1 MHVLEA
7 LASQGW
13 TVLRYLS
20 PIVLLGL
27 AWFFGRT
34 LRSGHT
40 PLIERIARRSTAI
53 LSDAL
58 CRYTRRL
65 TAIWCGYFVGA
76 ASLSAMVGW
85 SSGGAA
91 FSRVGLVVL
100 AGSVLL
106 FVGERWLRPLIFPHE
121 VFPGLLQQARDTWSV
136 WRTRNDTGAE
146 IGE

>member
-13 TVLRYLS
+13 TALRYLS
-20 PIVLLGL
+20 PVVLLGL
-27 AWFFGRT
+27 ALFFGKT
-34 LRSGHT
+34 LRPGHT
-40 PLIERIARRSTAI
+40 PLIEQIARRNTAI

-76 ASLSAMVGW
+76 AALSAIVGW
-85 SSGGAA
+85 SGGVA
-91 FSRVGLVVL
+91 FSRVSFAVL

-121 VFPGLLQQARDTWSV
+121 VFPGVLQQARDTWSV
-136 WRTRNDTGAE
+136 WRTRNDAGTDPRE
-146 IGE
+146 

>member
-1 MHVLEA
+1 MHFLEP

-13 TVLRYLS
+13 RALGYLS

-27 AWFFGRT
+27 AWIFGRT
-34 LRSGHT
+34 LRPGHT
-40 PLIERIARRSTAI
+40 PLIERIARRSTAM

-65 TAIWCGYFVGA
+65 TAIWCGYFLGA
-76 ASLSAMVGW
+76 ASLSAIVGW
-85 SSGGAA
+85 AGGAA
-91 FSRVGLVVL
+91 FGRVGLAVL

-106 FVGERWLRPLIFPHE
+106 FVGERWLRPRIFPHE

-136 WRTRNDTGAE
+136 WRTRKDAGTE
-146 IGE
+146 TRQ

>member
-13 TVLRYLS
+13 TALRYLS
-20 PIVLLGL
+20 PVVLLGL
-27 AWFFGRT
+27 ALFFGRT
-34 LRSGHT
+34 LRPGHM
-40 PLIERIARRSTAI
+40 PLIERIARRSTAV

-76 ASLSAMVGW
+76 AALSAIVGW
-85 SSGGAA
+85 SGGVA
-91 FSRVGLVVL
+91 FSRVSLAVL

-106 FVGERWLRPLIFPHE
+106 FVGERWLRPRIFPHE
-121 VFPGLLQQARDTWSV
+121 VFPGVLQQARDTWSV
-136 WRTRNDTGAE
+136 WRTRNDAGTGAPE
-146 IGE
+146 